1 MLDGVFLAED
11 GREAH
16 DDGSEGRL
24 DVLIGVVDQLLDAR
38 QTVVHDQTFPVGRVQ
53 RLAKLFHLGS
63 GWKKTGLIK
72 DMQQRRRRR
81 RFRCRT
87 V

>member
-38 QTVVHDQTFPVGRVQ
+38 QAVVHDQTLAVRRVQ
-53 RLAKLFHLGS
+53 RLTEFLYLKV
-63 GWKKTGLIK
+63 
-72 DMQQRRRRR
+72 
-81 RFRCRT
+81 RT
-87 V
+87 